1 MLLTEYH
8 NKQHKSEFEQKSLLI
23 CLRILRSLVN
33 VEDLSCT
40 STFDTPVIPALP

>member
-8 NKQHKSEFEQKSLLI
+8 NKHHKSEFEQKSLLI

-33 VEDLSCT
+33 VEDLS
-40 STFDTPVIPALP
+40 SASSFDSPAVPALP